1 MSARLRCEWRVKFIF
16 LSCLLQTPPP
26 ETDDDQVREH
36 VCLRFVSR
44 SACMYVRCLSL
55 SCLLQPAQRRRLE
68 GEGSV
73 LQLTPP
79 SQQVVLLTAPA
90 AAASQILSP
99 EPVSCHR
106 LPLSLLARLPLSS
119 MYLLGTHLP
128 PATPPRF
135 IGIGCIFEQ
144 PGGGTRAH
152 GKPHV
157 LACLLARLLRPPYMD
172 YAHMASLTC
181 LLAQATIYGLCTTNV
196 GNISKLELEQ
206 RLIELQRQAKKVR

>member
-1 MSARLRCEWRVKFIF
+1 MSARLRCEWRVSAVSLWEICMAFLFIVDPATRDRRRPGERAC
-16 LSCLLQTPPP
+16 LSEIC
-26 ETDDDQVREH
+26 
-36 VCLRFVSR
+36 VSR
-44 SACMYVRCLSL
+44 SACMYVRCLTL

-128 PATPPRF
+128 PATPSFYRNWVHF
-135 IGIGCIFEQ
+135 RAARRRHAC
-144 PGGGTRAH
+144 TR
-152 GKPHV
+152 
-157 LACLLARLLRPPYMD
+157 
-172 YAHMASLTC
+172 
-181 LLAQATIYGLCTTNV
+181 
-196 GNISKLELEQ
+196 
-206 RLIELQRQAKKVR
+206 